1 MACYDGFGNMQDGR
15 SIWAENFVVWQGGTD
30 ILFYYPGDD
39 NWWLGS
45 DINDQLVWQ
54 LVGNTAGFG
63 HAINDG
69 RPFWAGDFNG
79 SGGADILFYYP
90 GDHNWFLGT
99 IQAGQ
104 LNWSLVGNTAGFGN
118 LADGR
123 PIWTA
128 NFTGS
133 GGTDVLFYY
142 PGDDNWWL
150 GSITG
155 GQLTWSLVG
164 NTLGLFGHAI
174 NDGRPFWVGDFS
186 GSGGADVLFYSP
198 GDDNWFLGSIT
209 AGQLTWQLVGNT
221 VGFGHA
227 INDGRPFWTDYFSS
241 LTRQQI
247 LFYYPGDDNWW
258 LGTVDP
264 TGQLNWQ
271 LVGNTAGF
279 GHGIYDGRPFW
290 IDDFNAD
297 ALADVLFYYPGDHN
311 WLLGSLAGGQ
321 LNWQLVGNT
330 AGFGNIWPGG
340 SFWTGYFSGVFRAD
354 VLFYAPWDGNWWKGT
369 VTGLNL
375 TWKLLGNTGRPHRE
389 RLRLHIKI
397 VDPTLATTAAPN
409 LVTNAIAQIKSLYSG
424 IGILVEIAST
434 ETLTPSATAPATVAV
449 GACKGKTTPQQNTLF
464 GNRNGVGGNDVVAYF
479 VTATLPSLNGCAT
492 HPAYRDGAIVTSIA
506 SNFTLA
512 HEIGH
517 VLGLQHIVGEPCG
530 PAFTPTALM
539 TACSTSSLTG
549 TPPPTISATEAST
562 MLSSSDA
569 VPC

>member
-15 SIWAENFVVWQGGTD
+15 LIWAENFVLWQGGTD

-45 DINDQLVWQ
+45 DVNDQLQWQ

-63 HAINDG
+63 HGINDG

-79 SGGADILFYYP
+79 SGGADVLFYYP
-90 GDHNWFLGT
+90 GDHNWWLGT

-104 LNWSLVGNTAGFGN
+104 LNWTLVGNTAGFGN
-118 LADGR
+118 VADGR

-133 GGTDVLFYY
+133 GGADVLFYY

-150 GSITG
+150 GSISG
-155 GQLTWSLVG
+155 GSLNWTLVG
-164 NTLGLFGHAI
+164 NTA
-174 NDGRPFWVGDFS
+174 
-186 GSGGADVLFYSP
+186 
-198 GDDNWFLGSIT
+198 
-209 AGQLTWQLVGNT
+209 
-221 VGFGHA
+221 GFGHA
-227 INDGRPFWTDYFSS
+227 IYDGRPFWTDYFSS

-258 LGTVDP
+258 LGTVSG
-264 TGQLNWQ
+264 GQLNWT
-271 LVGNTAGF
+271 LAGNTAGF
-279 GHGIYDGRPFW
+279 GHGINDGRPFW

-311 WLLGSLAGGQ
+311 WWLGSIAGGQ

-369 VTGLNL
+369 IAGQNL
-375 TWKLLGNTGRPHRE
+375 TWKLLGNTGTPHPE

-397 VDPTLATTAAPN
+397 IDPTLAAAAAPN
-409 LVTNAIAQIKSLYSG
+409 LITRSIAQIKSLYSG
-424 IGILVEIAST
+424 IGILVDIAST
-434 ETLTPSATAPATVAV
+434 EILTPSATAPATVAV
-449 GACKGKTTPQQNTLF
+449 GSCKGKTTPQQNTLF
-464 GNRNGVGGNDVVAYF
+464 GNRNGVTGNDVVAYF

-492 HPAYRDGAIVTSIA
+492 HPGGSDGAIITTIA

-517 VLGLQHIVGEPCG
+517 VLGLQHITGEPCG
-530 PAFTPTALM
+530 SGFTPTALM
-539 TACSTSSLTG
+539 TACSTSALAA
-549 TPPPTISATEAST
+549 TPPPTISATEAAT
-562 MLSSSDA
+562 MLASADT